1 MKNFYKILIAIVV
14 LVGSAELTKAQS
26 TFSLP
31 YPGATHTYSFDAVGS
46 TNTTTWW
53 ISKNADGSSPLIATE
68 YEFVTTG
75 TGPGEYDVTTDF
87 NQGAFTNQLTGTGIS
102 SVTIKWNG
110 SASNKYYLFLEVSD
124 ATCSNLKGYMIDVQ
138 TGAFNALIAD
148 VTGSATPGTVDTSIA
163 NDITPLTCPDETSRS
178 PIVNEGTYS
187 LGTSALV
194 YRVNRE
200 FTNTTN
206 GWIVDFDALIAG
218 ATISNVKDASG
229 TTITDASGYTIGGD
243 QDYIL
248 VTVTVNNVISTP
260 DVELKINATNTKDLV
275 TNVTDDDGTDNSATH
290 TFNDIP
296 TIGTISGS

>member
-1 MKNFYKILIAIVV
+1 MKNIYKILIALVV

-31 YPGATHTYSFDAVGS
+31 YPGATHTYSFDAVGA

-53 ISKNADGSSPLIATE
+53 ISKNADGSSPLVATE

-75 TGPGEYDVTTDF
+75 DYDVTTDF

-110 SASNKYYLFLEVSD
+110 SAANKYYLFLEVSD

-148 VTGSATPGTVDTSIA
+148 VTGSAAPGTVDTSIA
-163 NDITPLTCPDETSRS
+163 NDITPLTCPDETSRN
-178 PIVNEGTYS
+178 PIVNEGIYS

-229 TTITDASGYTIGGD
+229 TTITDASGYTVGGD
-243 QDYIL
+243 QNYIL
-248 VTVTVNNVISTP
+248 VTVTVNNTISTP
-260 DVELKINATNTKDLV
+260 NVELTINSANTKDLV
-275 TNVTDDDGTDNSATH
+275 TNAADGDGSDNAATH
-290 TFNDIP
+290 TFNAIP
-296 TIGTISGS
+296 TIGTMSGS

>member
-1 MKNFYKILIAIVV
+1 MKNIYKILIALVV
-14 LVGSAELTKAQS
+14 LFGSTELTKAQS
-26 TFSLP
+26 TYSLP
-31 YPGATHTYSFDAVGS
+31 YPGSTHTYSFDAVGAA
-46 TNTTTWW
+46 NTTTWW
-53 ISKNADGSSPLIATE
+53 ISKTADGSSPLAATE
-68 YEFVTTG
+68 YEFVSTAAYT
-75 TGPGEYDVTTDF
+75 VAADF
-87 NQGAFTNQLTGTGIS
+87 NTVGFTNQLTGIGIS

-110 SASNKYYLFLEVSD
+110 SATNKYYLFLEVSD

-148 VTGSATPGTVDTSIA
+148 VTGSATPGTVNTSGA
-163 NDITPLTCPDETSRS
+163 SDITPLTCPDETSRS

-187 LGTSALV
+187 LGTSGVV

-229 TTITDASGYTIGGD
+229 TTIADVSGYTIGGD

-248 VTVTVNNVISTP
+248 VTVTVNNAISTP
-260 DVELKINATNTKDLV
+260 DVELKISAANTKDLV

-296 TIGTISGS
+296 TIGIISGS